1 MGSPPS
7 SGLSVFLGW
16 SWIHSQPSSS
26 PPSSPDPVSDSYLVL
41 LDPMATADDADER
54 ADRIRSALIAEGIML
69 AETSDCVLS
78 GVGHPPGP
86 RLRDLYEP
94 GHGEGYPGEGLLTCG
109 VEFFTEKY
117 VNSFGFVV
125 FEWAKCPA
133 CDSMF
138 EYEIVEHFAQAYGTF
153 TQSDEPPMV
162 VCPSCSVASRAQA
175 WTTEPPL
182 GFCYLAV
189 QFWNWPSFE
198 SFGWRE
204 SVPRMLWRAVGNPM
218 LSGYGRV

>member
-1 MGSPPS
+1 M
-7 SGLSVFLGW
+7 
-16 SWIHSQPSSS
+16 
-26 PPSSPDPVSDSYLVL
+26 SDSYLAL

-54 ADRIRSALIAEGIML
+54 AERIRHALIAEGIML
-69 AETSDCVLS
+69 AETSPDCVLG

-86 RLRDLYEP
+86 RLRDIYEP
-94 GHGEGYPGEGLLTCG
+94 GHGERHPGEGLLTCG
-109 VEFFTEKY
+109 VEVCTGKY
-117 VNSFGFVV
+117 VNQFGFVV
-125 FEWAKCPA
+125 FNWAKCPA

-138 EYEIVEHFAQAYGTF
+138 EYDIVDRMAEAARTF
-153 TQSDEPPMV
+153 LESNEPPMV
-162 VCPSCSVASRAQA
+162 ACPSCSVVSRAQA
-175 WTTEPPL
+175 WTSEPPL

-189 QFWNWPSFE
+189 QFWNWPSFD